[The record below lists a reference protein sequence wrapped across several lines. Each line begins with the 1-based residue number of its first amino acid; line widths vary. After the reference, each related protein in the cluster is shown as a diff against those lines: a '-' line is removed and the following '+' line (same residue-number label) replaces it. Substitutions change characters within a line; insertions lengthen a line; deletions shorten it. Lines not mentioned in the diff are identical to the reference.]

1 MANIIRLGSL
11 YLCGNPVSVEDDYLS
26 RPNWS
31 IEIGETVPGKE
42 ISWVAVNGI
51 FIADRCILR
60 DISWDNLFVQC
71 LVFGKEITIGGFHYD
86 LRLPLVGA
94 KEGEPNEWDSALDA
108 VGEADSIWHW
118 KNTHFWGQDI
128 AEETQYR
135 ANRGCDS
142 ARKWGFC
149 HAQLRDGR
157 LGFRP
162 VLDPM
167 DMVHLDEIRIGDQL
181 RIWGGQNIVS
191 GRLEEISDYDVVL
204 ADIEG
209 ILDSG
214 FSSWLGDGR
223 IVIDRNA
230 IAGVQAKQKEVS

>member
-60 DISWDNLFVQC
+60 D
-71 LVFGKEITIGGFHYD
+71 
-86 LRLPLVGA
+86 
-94 KEGEPNEWDSALDA
+94 DA
-108 VGEADSIWHW
+108 VGEDDSIWHW

-149 HAQLRDGR
+149 HAQLRDER

-167 DMVHLDEIRIGDQL
+167 DMVHLDEVRIGEQL

-191 GRLEEISDYDVVL
+191 GRLEEINDYEVVL
-204 ADIEG
+204 SGGDGA
-209 ILDSG
+209 LDSSFG
-214 FSSWLGDGR
+214 IRLNDGS
-223 IVIDRNA
+223 IVVERSVIV
-230 IAGVQAKQKEVS
+230 GVQTKQKEET

>member
-60 DISWDNLFVQC
+60 DISWNNLCVQC

-94 KEGEPNEWDSALDA
+94 KEGEPYVWDSALDCSF
-108 VGEADSIWHW
+108 GIRLNDGSIVV
-118 KNTHFWGQDI
+118 
-128 AEETQYR
+128 ER
-135 ANRGCDS
+135 S
-142 ARKWGFC
+142 
-149 HAQLRDGR
+149 
-157 LGFRP
+157 
-162 VLDPM
+162 V
-167 DMVHLDEIRIGDQL
+167 
-181 RIWGGQNIVS
+181 IV
-191 GRLEEISDYDVVL
+191 
-204 ADIEG
+204 
-209 ILDSG
+209 
-214 FSSWLGDGR
+214 
-223 IVIDRNA
+223 
-230 IAGVQAKQKEVS
+230 GVQTKQKEET

>member
-26 RPNWS
+26 RP
-31 IEIGETVPGKE
+31 
-42 ISWVAVNGI
+42 
-51 FIADRCILR
+51 
-60 DISWDNLFVQC
+60 
-71 LVFGKEITIGGFHYD
+71 
-86 LRLPLVGA
+86 
-94 KEGEPNEWDSALDA
+94 
-108 VGEADSIWHW
+108 IWHW

-149 HAQLRDGR
+149 HAQLRDER

-167 DMVHLDEIRIGDQL
+167 DMVHLDEVRIGEQL
-181 RIWGGQNIVS
+181 RICGGQNIVS
-191 GRLEEISDYDVVL
+191 GRLEEINDYEVVL
-204 ADIEG
+204 SGGDGA
-209 ILDSG
+209 LDSSFG
-214 FSSWLGDGR
+214 IRLNDGS
-223 IVIDRNA
+223 IVVERSVIV
-230 IAGVQAKQKEVS
+230 GVQTKQKEET

>member
-60 DISWDNLFVQC
+60 DISWNNLCVQC

-94 KEGEPNEWDSALDA
+94 KEGEPNE
-108 VGEADSIWHW
+108 
-118 KNTHFWGQDI
+118 
-128 AEETQYR
+128 
-135 ANRGCDS
+135 
-142 ARKWGFC
+142 
-149 HAQLRDGR
+149 
-157 LGFRP
+157 
-162 VLDPM
+162 
-167 DMVHLDEIRIGDQL
+167 
-181 RIWGGQNIVS
+181 
-191 GRLEEISDYDVVL
+191 
-204 ADIEG
+204 
-209 ILDSG
+209 
-214 FSSWLGDGR
+214 
-223 IVIDRNA
+223 
-230 IAGVQAKQKEVS
+230 

>member
-1 MANIIRLGSL
+1 MANIIKLGSL
-11 YLCGNPVSVEDDYLS
+11 YLDG
-26 RPNWS
+26 RPANAETEYKPS
-31 IEIGETVPGKE
+31 QAISIGETIPGKE

-71 LVFGKEITIGGFHYD
+71 LVFGKEITIGGFLYD

-214 FSSWLGDGR
+214 FSSCLGDGR